1 MYFCNRNF
9 YKTERKKMT
18 KIFEIAGMS
27 CGHCVMAVKKELSKI
42 NIINSDVKIGEAKVD
57 FNENLVTVE
66 DITNAI
72 RNAGY
77 RVISVN

>member
-1 MYFCNRNF
+1 
-9 YKTERKKMT
+9 MT
-18 KIFEIAGMS
+18 KTFEIEGMS

-42 NIINSDVKIGEAKVD
+42 NIISSDVKIGEAKVD
-57 FNENLVTVE
+57 FNENLVTVK

-72 RNAGY
+72 QNAGY